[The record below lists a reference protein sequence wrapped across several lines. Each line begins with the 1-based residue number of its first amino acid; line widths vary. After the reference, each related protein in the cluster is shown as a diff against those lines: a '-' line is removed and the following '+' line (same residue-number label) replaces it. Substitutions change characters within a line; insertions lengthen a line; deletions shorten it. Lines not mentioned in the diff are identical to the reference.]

1 MYAKEISMLLVKPDG
16 VSKGL
21 TESIRD
27 IILSQG
33 LIIIEEI
40 DKILRPETAKK
51 LYWDVS
57 DVRHRDYFPQLTE
70 FMSSSPVHIFIV
82 EGANAVKT
90 VRFIIG
96 KREPPSGIR
105 QLWAEDIIRN
115 VAHGPDGL
123 ENAGKEIKI
132 VLERE
137 VCRLKKVFLI
147 GGMSESGK
155 STLGRYFDSRGIKR
169 LKITSFLQNIKDR
182 EKAEG
187 DFVSWNQKSVK
198 ERPEWVREEF
208 TKEFVAVTSKQG
220 IDYCVLESLYGP
232 ELGLY
237 MKEALGKDKA
247 IIIYVNMDLDV
258 RLQRQMIRQN
268 LTSLE
273 EAKSLLL
280 PRDEI
285 KREWR
290 VPEIRDVADF
300 VIDNSGSLDELYK
313 IADKI
318 IRQHCPEIP

>member
-1 MYAKEISMLLVKPDG
+1 VYAKEISMLLVKPDG

-57 DVRHRDYFPQLTE
+57 DVRHRDYFPQLIE

-208 TKEFVAVTSKQG
+208 
-220 IDYCVLESLYGP
+220 LESLYGP